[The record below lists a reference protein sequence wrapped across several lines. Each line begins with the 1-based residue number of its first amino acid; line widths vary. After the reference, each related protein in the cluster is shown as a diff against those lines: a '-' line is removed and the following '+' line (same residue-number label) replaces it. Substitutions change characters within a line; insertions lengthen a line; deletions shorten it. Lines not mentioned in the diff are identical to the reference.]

1 MKTIVVSYSLT
12 GNNHAL
18 AESVAKGLQAGHI
31 TVSEEKKRTMG
42 TIVAD
47 FLLCRTP
54 KTKPGADVLAGYD
67 AVLLAGPIWMGG
79 VATPLRAYMKRV
91 QKMGCP
97 YAFLSISGGADST
110 NPKIPAEL
118 TRRVKRA
125 PAAVIDFH
133 IADMLPN
140 DPKPTR
146 EITSAYR
153 LTPED
158 VKTLTGQALK
168 TLKDFADKEQAQ

>member
-12 GNNHAL
+12 GNNNRL
-18 AESVAKGLQAGHI
+18 AESVAKGLQAEHI
-31 TVSEEKKRTMG
+31 AVTEEKKRAMG

-54 KTKPGADVLAGYD
+54 KTKPGGDALAGYG

-91 QKMGCP
+91 RKMGCP

-118 TRRVKRA
+118 ARRVKRA
-125 PAAVIDFH
+125 PAAVLDLH
-133 IADMLPN
+133 IADLLPRE
-140 DPKPTR
+140 PKPTR
-146 EITSAYR
+146 ETTSVYR

-158 VKTLTGQALK
+158 VQTLTEQALK
-168 TLKDFADKEQAQ
+168 KLKGFADKEQAQ